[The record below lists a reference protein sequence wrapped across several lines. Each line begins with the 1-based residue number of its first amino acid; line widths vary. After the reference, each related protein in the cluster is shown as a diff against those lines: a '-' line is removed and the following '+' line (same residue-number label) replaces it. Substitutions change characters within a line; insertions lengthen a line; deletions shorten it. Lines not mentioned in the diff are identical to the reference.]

1 MSLKLAG
8 ELWTRLTCFAC
19 VAALLIQGL
28 CILAEI
34 DGWLAYETARQI
46 SEEIG
51 ARVAIGLTAA
61 LVASTAVTLL
71 ALPYLFWNRAD
82 AARRLA
88 RIATVT
94 AVSFTLICVC
104 ILLGIA
110 ILWAQAVHLLT
121 LTNRGA
127 IRLWALLALVLL
139 ATILAVCLTA
149 RRRVLTHR
157 LTQTISGSATRRLLL
172 LAGIAGLLTG
182 LSSEVFPR
190 PSFPR
195 PRRTGAARGRPNLL
209 LVTFDALCAEDM
221 SCYGYHLPTTPNIDA
236 LARSSCLFSNYYS
249 ASTFTTPSVVAM
261 LTGRY
266 PTTTHVYHY
275 GGNLR
280 GADVERTLPRML
292 RDAGYA
298 TAASVGNPG
307 AHPGC
312 LGFGH
317 QFDVLPSCPLRDFPT
332 REAAALFHSAQLA
345 ADVGRGGNFVP
356 YMLEQ
361 LSPKLFG
368 QVHSRFPPA
377 ASFAQAEQILQNLPR
392 PYFLWVHV
400 FAPHFPYLPEPP
412 WLHRFLASDELRTHA
427 EFADMVD
434 RTGYLYSPAKQ
445 PAVDKGRLRYDE
457 WVAQAD
463 AAFGEFLTRLQRRDG
478 LADTA
483 LIVSADHGESFQG
496 GFLGHGGAEQLRPI
510 LHIPLIVK
518 LPGQNQH
525 RDIALSAD
533 QTALAPAMLQLAGL
547 ARPEWMDG
555 RSLLIGN
562 EGESGAAGGHAFSQ
576 FLVPNSSFKPVSH
589 GSIGVIDGQHQY
601 VYNFDRRAG
610 ALFDLAEAHEQKHEL
625 AAQQPELT
633 RGLHERLLAQFPNV
647 FGADSGRA

>member
-28 CILAEI
+28 CILAEV
-34 DGWLAYETARQI
+34 DGWLAYETARQL
-46 SEEIG
+46 SEEVG
-51 ARVAIGLTAA
+51 ARVAIGLAAA

-71 ALPYLFWNRAD
+71 TLPYLLWTPDDSR
-82 AARRLA
+82 RRLE
-88 RIATVT
+88 RITTV
-94 AVSFTLICVC
+94 AVVGFTVVC
-104 ILLGIA
+104 GCTLLGIA
-110 ILWAQAVHLLT
+110 VLWAQAVHLLT
-121 LTNRGA
+121 FTNRGA
-127 IRLWALLALVLL
+127 IQLWACLSVALIA
-139 ATILAVCLTA
+139 ATLAVSVTV
-149 RRRVLTHR
+149 RRRVLTQR

-172 LAGIAGLLTG
+172 LAGIGGLLTG
-182 LSSEVFPR
+182 LCSEVFPR
-190 PSFPR
+190 TSPPR
-195 PRRTGAARGRPNLL
+195 PPRAGSARGRPNLL

-236 LARSSCLFSNYYS
+236 LARSSSVFSNYYS

-266 PTTTHVYHY
+266 PTSTHVYHY
-275 GGNLR
+275 GGSLR
-280 GADVERTLPRML
+280 NGDVERTLPRIL

-298 TAASVGNPG
+298 TAASVANPG

-317 QFDVLPSCPLRDFPT
+317 HFDVLPSCPLRDFPT

-345 ADVGRGGNFVP
+345 ADVGRGANFVP

-368 QVHSRFPPA
+368 QVHSKFPPA
-377 ASFAQAEQILQNLPR
+377 ASFAQAEQILQDLPR

-412 WLHRFLASDELRTHA
+412 WLHRFLPTDELRTHA

-445 PAVDKGRLRYDE
+445 PAVDKGRLRYGE
-457 WVAQAD
+457 WVAQTD
-463 AAFGEFLTRLQRRDG
+463 AAFGQFLTGLQSRGG

-483 LIVSADHGESFQG
+483 VIVSADHGESFQG
-496 GFLGHGGAEQLRPI
+496 GFLGHGGADQLRPI
-510 LHIPLIVK
+510 LHIPLILK

-525 RDIALSAD
+525 RDIAVSAD
-533 QTALAPAMLQLAGL
+533 QTALAPSMLQLAGL

-555 RSLLIGN
+555 SSLLVPN
-562 EGESGAAGGHAFSQ
+562 EDESAARGGHAFSQ
-576 FLVPNSSFKPVSH
+576 FLVSNSSFKPVTH
-589 GSIGVIDGQHQY
+589 GSIGVIDGRHQY

-610 ALFDLAEAHEQKHEL
+610 ALFDLAEAHEQKHERSAL
-625 AAQQPELT
+625 EPELT
-633 RGLHERLLAQFPNV
+633 RSLHERLLAQFPNV
-647 FGADSGRA
+647 FGSDSGRA